1 MFLALAGFMR
11 KALVGR
17 KETLRLR
24 NVMGKQK
31 ITAKQRDARMQAAI
45 ERERLAEEKKK
56 AAERTKKIF
65 TVAVCVILEIGRAS
79 CRERV

>member
-1 MFLALAGFMR
+1 MR

-31 ITAKQRDARMQAAI
+31 TTAKQRDARMQAAI

-56 AAERTKKIF
+56 AAERTKTIF
-65 TVAVCVILEIGRAS
+65 TVAVCVILVLALALPTMAVALLGGGA
-79 CRERV
+79 

>member
-1 MFLALAGFMR
+1 MR

-56 AAERTKKIF
+56 AVEDAE
-65 TVAVCVILEIGRAS
+65 
-79 CRERV
+79 

>member
-1 MFLALAGFMR
+1 MR

-17 KETLRLR
+17 KETVRLR

-31 ITAKQRDARMQAAI
+31 TTAKQRDARMQAAI

-65 TVAVCVILEIGRAS
+65 TVAVCVILVLALALPTMAVALLGSGA
-79 CRERV
+79 

>member
-1 MFLALAGFMR
+1 MR

-31 ITAKQRDARMQAAI
+31 TTAKQRDARMQAAI

-56 AAERTKKIF
+56 LPHRLQF
-65 TVAVCVILEIGRAS
+65 LQNLLVQSLPAVT
-79 CRERV
+79 

>member
-1 MFLALAGFMR
+1 MR

-56 AAERTKKIF
+56 AAERMKKIF
-65 TVAVCVILEIGRAS
+65 TVAVCVILVLALALPTMAVALLGGGA
-79 CRERV
+79 

>member
-1 MFLALAGFMR
+1 MR

-65 TVAVCVILEIGRAS
+65 TVAVCVILVLALALPTMAVTLLGGGA
-79 CRERV
+79 